1 MTPRSRHVPRRVA
14 AARVAGLR
22 IPGPGVAGLLAASLL
37 VVVLATGEAGPP
49 SKELPPPPAPDRGF
63 YVHHVAPWIDAHCA
77 RCHRAEGAG
86 AFLLA
91 ADAPGQSEQARREAD
106 FDRVRPFVNREAPWE
121 SRLLRKVLD
130 PACGGDPH
138 VGGAFLRDDGEE
150 AVTEHDVLLDFCSGA
165 TLRNLPPEVFLGK
178 DQRARPGDTV
188 VVEGVD
194 SFDRDRKDEL
204 SFHWDLYAVPP
215 GSRTA
220 LDDIRGSRVTFVPDQ
235 GGTYL
240 LRLRVS
246 DGKVWSAARAVA
258 VEVFHQVVKEAQ
270 APGGMSGLAAAE
282 PAALKRT
289 RRLYFDL
296 LGRSPTPAEA
306 LGDATI
312 AVEQLAT
319 SLVLRAEAGRAWWE
333 EATMRLGLVDDLRPR
348 GQAALDLPLT
358 LVAERTPAPAAE
370 AVLARDPS
378 FRVAHPRG
386 RAFATALTSL
396 LLERPPNSEELAA
409 AERLAA
415 GTPAEVPGLGTL
427 ADESAWLEAVLASE
441 PFERAAVRR
450 RLVRLLPA
458 GDADR
463 QVGAGVL
470 AARAG
475 GKAWGVFLEG
485 IVRSESA
492 WGRKRLERKDDL
504 SLLRGLF
511 VDLLE
516 RKPTDRELL
525 ALVRVLRVVPEG
537 QTPFAALV
545 KVLIDSG
552 QVPIPLLVDIQD
564 APAWITDRY
573 LRYLGRRPLPDELA
587 ACGEVLLDAQG
598 GPELVVYALLTGPE
612 YLCR

>member
-1 MTPRSRHVPRRVA
+1 MTSRSRHVPPLIAPRVL
-14 AARVAGLR
+14 AGL
-22 IPGPGVAGLLAASLL
+22 GATLL
-37 VVVLATGEAGPP
+37 VVVFAVGEAGPP
-49 SKELPPPPAPDRGF
+49 TKELPPPPAPDRGF
-63 YVHHVAPWIDAHCA
+63 YVHHVAPWIDQHCA
-77 RCHRAEGAG
+77 RCHRAEGSG
-86 AFLLA
+86 SFLLA
-91 ADAPGQSEQARREAD
+91 PEMPGQSEEARRQAD
-106 FDRVRPFVNREAPWE
+106 FERVKPFVNREAPWE

-138 VGGAFLRDDGEE
+138 VGGAFLRDDGDE

-165 TLRNLPPEVFLGK
+165 TLSNLPPEVFLGK
-178 DQRARPGDTV
+178 DLRAKPGDKV
-188 VVEGVD
+188 VVDGVD

-204 SFHWDLYAVPP
+204 RFHWDLYAVPP

-220 LDDIRGSRVTFVPDQ
+220 LDDIRASRVTFVPDQ

-258 VEVFHQVVKEAQ
+258 VEVFQQVVTEAPQ
-270 APGGMSGLAAAE
+270 PGGMSGLAAAE

-306 LGDATI
+306 LSDSTI
-312 AVEQLAT
+312 DVQQLAT
-319 SLVLRAEAGRAWWE
+319 SLLLRAESGRAWWE

-370 AVLARDPS
+370 AILVRDPA

-386 RAFATALTSL
+386 RAFATALTTL
-396 LLERPPNSEELAA
+396 LLERPPTVEELAA
-409 AERLAA
+409 AEKLAA
-415 GTPAEVPGLGTL
+415 GGPAEVPGFGTL
-427 ADESAWLEAVLASE
+427 ADETAWLDAVIASE

-450 RLVRLLPA
+450 RLARLLSA
-458 GDADR
+458 GDAER

-475 GKAWGVFLEG
+475 GKAWGAFLEG
-485 IVRSESA
+485 VVRSESA

-504 SLLRGLF
+504 SLMRGLF

-525 ALVRVLRVVPEG
+525 ALVRVLRVIPEG
-537 QTPFAALV
+537 PTPFAALV
-545 KVLIDSG
+545 KVLVDSG
-552 QVPIPLLVDIQD
+552 QVPMPLLVDIPD
-564 APAWITDRY
+564 APKWITDRY
-573 LRYLGRRPLPDELA
+573 LRYLGRPPSPEELT